1 MRKTMLALLLA
12 AFLGSTMT
20 GCDEI
25 NPGTDQPGED
35 EIGDNEINDEE

>member
-1 MRKTMLALLLA
+1 LLLA
-12 AFLGSTMT
+12 TSLGTIMT